1 MLNFSVE
8 CSVRNIAC
16 ITFCL
21 QLDSVFLNSVIVD
34 ITSFCLFVNMMSI
47 KSHFCQDRST
57 NFCDNVLLTL
67 FYININFI
75 LLFILI
81 LSRHVSLMSLIT
93 FVYQLKVLLTYLLT
107 YIVTDNAANMQGW
120 ARDRDVSVSRRL
132 ETHPGSRLGLVS
144 NRTANVSVS
153 SRSRRPTSRV
163 SSRSRAQ
170 TSRSRLGLEILGL
183 EPIPGA
189 WYLKLERL
197 LTNGMP
203 EYLNTSYFR

>member
-1 MLNFSVE
+1 VVRPSNALVYMGVTAHIFSPDMRPE
-8 CSVRNIAC
+8 SW
-16 ITFCL
+16 L
-21 QLDSVFLNSVIVD
+21 LDIS
-34 ITSFCLFVNMMSI
+34 SFTG
-47 KSHFCQDRST
+47 SHTGDKIGNHC
-57 NFCDNVLLTL
+57 
-67 FYININFI
+67 
-75 LLFILI
+75 
-81 LSRHVSLMSLIT
+81 VSLVDDFDIRPKLA
-93 FVYQLKVLLTYLLT
+93 

-183 EPIPGA
+183 EPIPG
-189 WYLKLERL
+189 
-197 LTNGMP
+197 
-203 EYLNTSYFR
+203 